1 MLEPLKEEQIVALLR
16 RALADKDRGL
26 GALSLTADDDALE
39 LIAGYSSGDC
49 RNAYNTL
56 EVAAQL
62 AIADKTRLITK
73 SNSRPKPC
81 SSAS

>member
-1 MLEPLKEEQIVALLR
+1 MLR
-16 RALADKDRGL
+16 RALEDRERGL
-26 GALSLTADDDALE
+26 GALELTADDDALE

-62 AIADKTRLITK
+62 AQEPIAPAESTSTAHW
-73 SNSRPKPC
+73 P
-81 SSAS
+81 A

>member
-1 MLEPLKEEQIVALLR
+1 MEI
-16 RALADKDRGL
+16 
-26 GALSLTADDDALE
+26 TADDDALE

-62 AIADKTRLITK
+62 AHDPAQASAKRIDLSLIHI
-73 SNSRPKPC
+73 
-81 SSAS
+81 